1 MGYVTSTAGSTIRNV
16 HREQANGGP
25 KIPDYCQSPESVRYK
40 MQRLISETTPH
51 KNKRCKP
58 FYTAKKTERCGHE
71 VGIQKVFTS
80 LLKKNKI
87 STNINAKQVKCCGEI
102 GNR

>member
-1 MGYVTSTAGSTIRNV
+1 MSEVMSPARCTIRNV

-25 KIPDYCQSPESVRYK
+25 KIPDYCQSPEPVRYK

-51 KNKRCKP
+51 QNKRCVP
-58 FYTAKKTERCGHE
+58 FNTAKQTERCGHE
-71 VGIQKVFTS
+71 MGIQKVFTS
-80 LLKKNKI
+80 LLKEDEI
-87 STNINAKQVKCCGEI
+87 STKINAKQIEGCGEI